1 MVAVF
6 SRHAYI
12 IISNEDSVFIS
23 YDGYGQYVYILRSI
37 YSIVTVAIC
46 GTFSDDLNLA
56 LWRFVFNHQ
65 I

>member
-37 YSIVTVAIC
+37 YSIVTVYMVHLVMI
-46 GTFSDDLNLA
+46 L
-56 LWRFVFNHQ
+56 